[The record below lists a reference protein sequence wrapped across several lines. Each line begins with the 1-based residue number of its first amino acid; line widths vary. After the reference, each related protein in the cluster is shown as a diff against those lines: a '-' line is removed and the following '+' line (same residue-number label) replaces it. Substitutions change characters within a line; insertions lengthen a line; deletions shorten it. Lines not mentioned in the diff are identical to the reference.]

1 MDPTQRSVLP
11 NGIRVIT
18 ETMPQVR
25 TVAIGMWIG
34 AGSRYESTEV
44 HGISHFLEHL
54 FFKGTRSRSA
64 LAIAQA
70 VDALGGQMNA
80 FTDKEHTCI
89 HVKVLSNH
97 LPSIVE
103 LMADMLLNS
112 SFDPVAIE
120 RERQVI
126 MEEIKM
132 YEDSPDAMVQDL
144 IAQTIWNG
152 HPLGRPVIGTRKAVS
167 RLRRADFVRY
177 VEERYRPDNI
187 LVAVAGDVEH
197 QAATELVAHHLGRW
211 DGRAVVQET
220 LPITLTPTVAIRSK
234 KIEQV
239 HLCMAA
245 LGCPAADEDRYVLA
259 VLDNLLGGG
268 MSSRLFQEIREKRG
282 LVYSIASYPVS
293 YREGGLSVI
302 YAAMSPEN
310 GPEVVR
316 LILEEVAKLSGS
328 CDEAELHRAKES
340 LKGHIMLPLESTG
353 SRMNKLAGSE
363 LYHRRQIDL
372 DEILG
377 RIDAVDWTAVQR
389 KAAEIFTP
397 HQIAMAAIG
406 PFGTHGTP
414 RGPLERAFSRSL
426 GILADRPAALSP
438 SRTLLGNRLHSSKDI
453 GSPRTAGHHSM

>member
-1 MDPTQRSVLP
+1 MDPTHRSVLP
-11 NGIRVIT
+11 NGIRVVT

-25 TVAIGMWIG
+25 TAAIGLWIG
-34 AGSRYESTEV
+34 AGSRYEALEV
-44 HGISHFLEHL
+44 HGVSHFIEHL
-54 FFKGTRSRSA
+54 FFKGTHGRSA

-89 HVKVLSNH
+89 HVKVLANH
-97 LPSIVE
+97 LPPIVE
-103 LMADMLLNS
+103 LAADMVLNS

-126 MEEIKM
+126 TEEIKM

-144 IAQTIWNG
+144 IAQTIWDG
-152 HPLGRPVIGTRKAVS
+152 HPLGRPIIGTRKTVS

-187 LVAVAGDVEH
+187 LVAVAGDIEH
-197 QAATELVAHHLGRW
+197 RAVTDLIAEHLGRW
-211 DGRAVVQET
+211 DGRAVAQET
-220 LPITLTPTVAIRSK
+220 RAPALTPAVAIRSK
-234 KIEQV
+234 EIEQV
-239 HLCMAA
+239 HLCMATR
-245 LGCPAADEDRYVLA
+245 GCSAADEDRYVLA

-282 LVYSIASYPVS
+282 LVYSIASYPAS

-316 LILEEVAKLSGS
+316 LILEEIAGLFGPL
-328 CDEAELHRAKES
+328 DEAELQRAKES
-340 LKGHIMLPLESTG
+340 LKGSIMLPLESTG
-353 SRMNKLAGSE
+353 SRMSKLAGSE
-363 LYHRRQIDL
+363 LYHSRQIDL

-377 RIDAVDWTAVQR
+377 RIDVVDAAAVQR
-389 KAAEIFTP
+389 MAAEIFTP
-397 HQIAMAAIG
+397 DQMAMAAIG
-406 PFGTHGTP
+406 PFGAHGTP
-414 RGPLERAFSRSL
+414 RAPLERAFRQSL
-426 GILADRPAALSP
+426 GVLTNQPANRGRVGHLRA
-438 SRTLLGNRLHSSKDI
+438 RTS
-453 GSPRTAGHHSM
+453 